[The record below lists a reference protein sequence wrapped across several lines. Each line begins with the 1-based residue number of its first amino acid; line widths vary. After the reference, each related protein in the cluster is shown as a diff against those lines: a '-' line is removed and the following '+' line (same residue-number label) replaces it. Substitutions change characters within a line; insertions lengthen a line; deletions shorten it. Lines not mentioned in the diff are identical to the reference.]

1 MIKKIILFIIFLILV
16 SCKSSYNSAGGVKFS
31 NRKGIYQNE
40 AKKVAV
46 EITNQKDNN
55 LIITVVGDT
64 IEDIIINETLSVNSE
79 SSPTYITVNSKQY
92 DGYVYMLNLGN
103 NVNNIFITIKDGQN
117 NNIVFNEKLSKQ

>member
-16 SCKSSYNSAGGVKFS
+16 SCKSSYNSAGGVKFN